1 MAAPFL
7 DSNILV
13 YAASRDSRSEI
24 ARTLVQNRFIISV
37 QCLNEFANV
46 ARRKLTMLWD
56 EVAEIS
62 GLYRELADA
71 VIALDA
77 DLHAAAL
84 GLARRYGY
92 SFYDAAIIAAAGKAG
107 CEVLYSEDMQ
117 SGQKL
122 DEGIEII
129 NPFVSGP

>member
-13 YAASRDSRSEI
+13 YAASQDPRSEI
-24 ARTLVQNRFIISV
+24 AQKLVHDHFVISV

-46 ARRKLTMLWD
+46 ARRKLMMSWD
-56 EVAEIS
+56 EIAEIS
-62 GLYRELADA
+62 ALYRELADT

-77 DLHAAAL
+77 DLHATAL
-84 GLARRYGY
+84 GLAGRYGY
-92 SFYDAAIIAAAGKAG
+92 SFYDAAIIAAAVKSG
-107 CEVLYSEDMQ
+107 CKVLYSEDMQ
-117 SGQKL
+117 SGLKL

-129 NPFVSGP
+129 NPFAPHR